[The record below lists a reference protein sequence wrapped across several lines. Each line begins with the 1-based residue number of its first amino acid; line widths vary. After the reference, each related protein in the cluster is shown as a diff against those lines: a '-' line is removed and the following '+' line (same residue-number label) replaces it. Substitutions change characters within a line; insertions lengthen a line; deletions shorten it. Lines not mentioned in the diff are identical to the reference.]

1 MQGTLRPQIK
11 ICGLKTKEQVILCKE
26 LGFAFVG
33 FVFYKKSC
41 RNISFKE
48 LQALNLQSE
57 EFKDIKKVGVF
68 VNPSLAD
75 VSLAVKYGI
84 DILQL
89 HGKESFRFVCKI
101 KSKHPDI
108 KIIKAFGLDAQTK
121 TTILNI
127 KLAFF
132 CLAGADYFLFDT
144 KTRQHGGSGQSF
156 DWSLLKKIKT
166 NKKYFL
172 SGGIDKINIKPALLY
187 SNFIDLS
194 SGVEES
200 RGQKS
205 EAKIK
210 EIASIALNTN
220 GR

>member
-1 MQGTLRPQIK
+1 MQSTLRPQIK
-11 ICGLKTKEQVILCKE
+11 ICGLKTKQEVRLCKE

-41 RNISFKE
+41 RSISF
-48 LQALNLQSE
+48 SE
-57 EFKDIKKVGVF
+57 FESLHLHSLEFKDINKVGVF

-75 VSLAVKYGI
+75 VSLAIKHGI
-84 DILQL
+84 NIVQL
-89 HGKESFRFVCKI
+89 HGQEGIGFVRKI
-101 KSKHPDI
+101 KLKHPNV
-108 KIIKAFGLDAQTK
+108 KIIKAFGIDAKTK
-121 TTILNI
+121 TTMLNI
-127 KLAFF
+127 KLTFF

-144 KTRQHGGSGQSF
+144 KTTQHGGSGQSF

-166 NKKYFL
+166 SKKYFL
-172 SGGIDKINIKPALLY
+172 SGGIDKNNIKPALMY

-205 EAKIK
+205 PEKIK
-210 EIASIALNTN
+210 ELANVIFC
-220 GR
+220 